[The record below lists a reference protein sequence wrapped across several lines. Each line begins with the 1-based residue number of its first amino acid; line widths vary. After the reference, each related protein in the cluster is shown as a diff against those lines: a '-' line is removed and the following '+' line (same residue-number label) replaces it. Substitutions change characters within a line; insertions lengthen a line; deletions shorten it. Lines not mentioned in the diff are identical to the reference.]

1 MTDSRDELDP
11 LQAATLK
18 ADNENLTFECALLR
32 REIDRLTA
40 LNRMLE
46 GRLALASAERDR
58 LKSYA
63 AAIEGSRPWRA
74 TQALRGLLGRKW

>member
-1 MTDSRDELDP
+1 MTDQCDELDP

-18 ADNENLTFECALLR
+18 AENENLAFECALLR

-46 GRLALASAERDR
+46 GRLALTTGERDR
-58 LKSYA
+58 LKNYT
-63 AAIEGSRPWRA
+63 AAIEQSRPWRV
-74 TQALRGLLGRKW
+74 TQTLRGLLGRRW